1 MKLKN
6 LFLIFLFLALISCN
20 SDGDSCTDQKVNTTS
35 LESEYDCT
43 NTKYDLDLEITDDF
57 IVIKEQTDY
66 NSRLTGNCNPRIDF
80 STFDLIIGKQQLT
93 SGNGSI
99 DYQLTEN
106 CHTGNYV
113 LNVTFNQNIATVAPN
128 LTYHRLIPKLPEG
141 KEITV
146 TTEIKY

>member
-1 MKLKN
+1 
-6 LFLIFLFLALISCN
+6 
-20 SDGDSCTDQKVNTTS
+20 
-35 LESEYDCT
+35 
-43 NTKYDLDLEITDDF
+43 LEISDDF
-57 IVIKEQTDY
+57 IVIKEQTDF
-66 NSRLTGNCNPRIDF
+66 NSRVTGNCNPDIDF

-93 SGNGSI
+93 SGNESI

-106 CHTGNYV
+106 CNTGNYV
-113 LNVTFNQNIATVAPN
+113 LEVTFNQNIATVAPN